1 MPTKSPNYG
10 IVYVL
15 TNSAMPGLVK
25 IGMTNRDS
33 VDARL
38 KELFNTSVPVPF
50 ECEYACK
57 VESSEKVEKAL
68 HLAFH
73 PYRIHAQREFFKINP
88 EQAIA
93 ILQLLDKGKDITTEI
108 QEEIN
113 NDLTDI
119 DKAAGERMKIVRRP
133 PLNYLEMG
141 IPIGS
146 KLVFAKDDLIRE
158 AFVCGA
164 RKITI
169 DGKETSLTAATR
181 ELLGLQHDVQPTPY
195 WTFNGKNLWEIYNET
210 YVIGEE

>member
-1 MPTKSPNYG
+1 MSQKTINYG

-15 TNSAMPGLVK
+15 TNPAMPGLVK
-25 IGMTNRDS
+25 IGMTNRES

-57 VESSEKVEKAL
+57 VENSEKVEKAL

-93 ILQLLDKGKDITTEI
+93 ILQLLDKSKDITTEI

-119 DKAAGERMKIVRRP
+119 DKAAGEKMKIVRRP

-141 IPIGS
+141 IPVGS
-146 KLVFAKDDLIRE
+146 KLLFVKDDIE
-158 AFVCGA
+158 QDAIVSGD
-164 RKITI
+164 RKIMVN
-169 DGKETSLTAATR
+169 GVETSLTAATR
-181 ELLGLQHDVQPTPY
+181 ELLHLKHDIQPTPY
-195 WTFNGKNLWEIYNET
+195 WTYNGRNLMDIYNDT
-210 YVIGEE
+210 YVTNEE

>member
-1 MPTKSPNYG
+1 MPKKSPNYG

-15 TNSAMPGLVK
+15 TNPAMPGLVK

-38 KELFNTSVPVPF
+38 RELFNTSVPVPF
-50 ECEYACK
+50 ECEFACK
-57 VESSEKVEKAL
+57 VDNSERVERAL
-68 HLAFH
+68 HMAFH
-73 PYRIHAQREFFKINP
+73 PYRIHSQREFFKINP
-88 EQAIA
+88 EQAIV
-93 ILQLLDKGKDITTEI
+93 ILQLLDRSVDLTTEI
-108 QEEIN
+108 REEIN

-119 DKAAGERMKIVRRP
+119 DKAAGERMKIARRP

-141 IPIGS
+141 IPLGS
-146 KLVFAKDDLIRE
+146 KLVFAKDDIVQE

-169 DGKETSLTAATR
+169 DGTESSLTAATR

-195 WTFNGKNLWEIYNET
+195 WTFNGRNLMEIYNET
-210 YVIGEE
+210 YVGGEE